1 MPWHCV
7 MCNPLHVN
15 KLGLIGIGGG
25 ARGAGLHP
33 MSIPDESVVPT
44 SLGQGQGQGY
54 TTVPPKALVAKF
66 GTNPLS
72 FKLYTLETWG
82 KRQTPMKFN
91 LKPPWLYYS
100 ATRGP
105 GGQIRN

>member
-33 MSIPDESVVPT
+33 MSIPDESVVPM
-44 SLGQGQGQGY
+44 SLGQGQGQG
-54 TTVPPKALVAKF
+54 VLNSCDDDP
-66 GTNPLS
+66 
-72 FKLYTLETWG
+72 WG
-82 KRQTPMKFN
+82 NKVLREGLNK
-91 LKPPWLYYS
+91 W
-100 ATRGP
+100 
-105 GGQIRN
+105 